1 MYNYNYRPS
10 KEYIEEQR
18 EYESVL
24 YDGKTLKEMI
34 EYVEKSEKEKQDA
47 INKTEEEIREK
58 MAKQDAEIKAW
69 QKRVESRNVFAD
81 RERQKR
87 RQILDE
93 VHIF

>member
-1 MYNYNYRPS
+1 
-10 KEYIEEQR
+10 
-18 EYESVL
+18 
-24 YDGKTLKEMI
+24 MI

-47 INKTEEEIREK
+47 INKTEEEIRER